1 MTALTQ
7 EEARRQAHYEKM
19 TQTPVPK
26 LVTTLAVPTI
36 ISMMV
41 SAVYNMAD
49 TFFVSQ
55 LGTSA
60 VGAVGIVFSLMAIIQ
75 AIGFTLGM
83 GSGTIVSLHLGA
95 KEQEEAT
102 CAASTGFF
110 SAIVLGAVLTVFG
123 SIFLEPMMRLLGAT
137 ETILPY
143 ARAYGQYIL
152 LAAPIMCASF
162 VMNNIFRCE
171 GKSVLGMLGIGTG
184 GILNIILDPVFIFGF
199 GLGTAGAAIATALSQ
214 LVSFVILLTLFLKG
228 KSDVRLRITKVSK
241 RIGMYVDIVVK
252 GLPTL
257 FRQGLASIASV
268 ALNLN
273 AAFYG
278 DAAVAAMSIVGRL
291 MFFMFSAMLGFGQG
305 FQPVA
310 GFNYGAGKYKRV
322 HEAIRFTVVVGTV
335 VMAVFSLVIFIFA
348 PQILAG
354 FRKDDAE
361 VIALGTL
368 ALRAQCLVM
377 PFCGITT
384 TANMA
389 LQSTGQSGSASFL
402 AMCRQGVFFLPLI
415 WILSFAYG
423 VLGVQLAQPL
433 ADVCTLL
440 VSIPFLVVF
449 MKKLKKLD
457 GPEE

>member
-1 MTALTQ
+1 MAVLTQ

-19 TQTPVPK
+19 TQTPVPR
-26 LVTTLAVPTI
+26 LVTMLAVPTI

-41 SAVYNMAD
+41 SAIYNMAD

-83 GSGTIVSLHLGA
+83 GAGTIVSLHLGA
-95 KEQEEAT
+95 KEQEKAT
-102 CAASTGFF
+102 CAANTGFF
-110 SAIVLGAVLTVFG
+110 TAIVLGVLLTVFG
-123 SIFLEPMMRLLGAT
+123 SIFVEPMMRVLGAT

-143 ARAYGQYIL
+143 ARDYGQYIL

-184 GILNIILDPVFIFGF
+184 GILNIILDPIFIFGLE
-199 GLGTAGAAIATALSQ
+199 LGTAGAAIATALSQ
-214 LVSFVILLTLFLKG
+214 LVSFTILLILFLKG
-228 KSDVRLRITKVSK
+228 KSDVRLRISRVS
-241 RIGMYVDIVVK
+241 RQAGVYLDIVGK

-257 FRQGLASIASV
+257 CRQGLASLASV
-268 ALNLN
+268 ALNVS
-273 AAFYG
+273 AAVYG
-278 DAAVAAMSIVGRL
+278 DAVVAAMSIVGRI

-310 GFNYGAGKYKRV
+310 GFNYGAGNHKRV
-322 HEAIRFTVVVGTV
+322 YEAVRFTAAVGTA
-335 VMAVFSLVIFIFA
+335 VMAVFSLIIFLFS
-348 PQILAG
+348 PQILSA
-354 FRKDDAE
+354 FRKDDLE
-361 VIALGTL
+361 VIAAGTT

-389 LQSTGQSGSASFL
+389 LQSTGHSGKATFL
-402 AMCRQGVFFLPLI
+402 AMSRQGIFFLPLI
-415 WILSFAYG
+415 WLLPRFCG
-423 VLGVQLAQPL
+423 VLGVELAQPL
-433 ADVCTLL
+433 ADVCTLI
-440 VSIPFLVVF
+440 VSVPFLLMF
-449 MKKLKKLD
+449 MKKLKKM
-457 GPEE
+457 EERV